1 MTAVAAPPQLPEPL
15 AVPVVDTHCH
25 LDVHDRRLQG
35 DAVPDA
41 RRLVDAAAAVGVSR
55 IVQIGCDLESA
66 RWSVANAPHLPGVV
80 AGVAIHPN
88 DAARMVARDGQQ
100 ALDEALAEIAML
112 ARADIV
118 RAVGETGLD
127 YFRTTDAEG
136 VAVQQAS
143 FRAHIALA
151 TELGKALVIHDR
163 DAHDDVIR
171 ILLEEGAPETVVF
184 HCFSGDAA
192 MARACAEHGWYC
204 SFAGPVTY
212 KANAHLREAAAL
224 LPLELLLV
232 ETDAPYLAPEPNR
245 GKANA
250 STLMPFTVRA
260 LAEVRGDDVDALCAA
275 LTANALRA
283 FGAWG

>member
-1 MTAVAAPPQLPEPL
+1 MTATMPQAL

-25 LDVHDRRLQG
+25 LDAHDRRLQG
-35 DAVPDA
+35 DDRPNALA
-41 RRLVDAAAAVGVSR
+41 LVEAAAAVGVTR

-66 RWSVANAPHLPGVV
+66 RWSVEHAPALPGVV

-100 ALDEALAEIAML
+100 ALDAALAEIGEL
-112 ARADIV
+112 AKAPIV

-127 YFRTTDAEG
+127 YFRTTDDEG
-136 VAVQQAS
+136 KKVQQQS
-143 FRAHIALA
+143 FRWHISLA
-151 TELGKALVIHDR
+151 KELGKALVIHDR
-163 DAHDDVIR
+163 DSHDDVIA
-171 ILLEEGAPETVVF
+171 ILLEEGAPSTVIF

-192 MARACAEHGWYC
+192 MARICAAQGWYC

-212 KANAHLREAAAL
+212 KPNSHLREAAAL
-224 LPLELLLV
+224 LPQELILV

-260 LAEVRGDDVDALCAA
+260 LAEVRGENVDELCEA

-283 FGAWG
+283 FGEW

>member
-1 MTAVAAPPQLPEPL
+1 MTIAMPEAL

-35 DAVPDA
+35 DAKPSA
-41 RRLVDAAAAVGVSR
+41 MRLVEAAAAVGVTR

-66 RWSVANAPHLPGVV
+66 RWTVENAPNLPGVI

-88 DAARMVARDGQQ
+88 DAARMVERDGQQ
-100 ALDEALAEIAML
+100 ALDAAWAEIAEL
-112 ARADIV
+112 AKAPIV

-127 YFRTTDAEG
+127 YFRTTEEAG
-136 VAVQQAS
+136 KAVQQAS
-143 FRAHIALA
+143 FRWHINLA
-151 TELGKALVIHDR
+151 KELNKALVIHDR
-163 DAHDDVIR
+163 DSHDDVIA
-171 ILLEEGAPETVVF
+171 ILLEEGAPANVVF

-192 MARACAEHGWYC
+192 MARICAEEGWYC

-212 KANAHLREAAAL
+212 KANAHLREAAEL
-224 LPLELLLV
+224 LPQELILV

-260 LAEVRGDDVDALCAA
+260 LAEVRNESVDELCTA
-275 LTANALRA
+275 LTANALRV
-283 FGAWG
+283 FGQWE